1 MGQLPDWFKP
11 VLEYIA
17 LMQAYGFS
25 LDDINRNLKAVYD
38 NFFIQT
44 CDEETISQWEHLF
57 GIVNRY
63 DATLD
68 YRRAVLLQKFSQ
80 TAPYT
85 LRHFTEKLTEL
96 FGDDYTLTIDY
107 ENCVMR
113 VFVTSDRYG
122 AIDLLYDLIWAVVP
136 VHLRVIANQQT
147 TNFVVSDQ
155 YIGGFTTNTFAQT
168 IAPGGN

>member
-1 MGQLPDWFKP
+1 MSQLPQWFKP

-25 LDDINRNLKAVYD
+25 LDDINRNLRAVYD

-44 CDEETISQWEHLF
+44 CDEDTISQWEHLF
-57 GIVNRY
+57 GIANRY

-96 FGDDYTLTIDY
+96 FGDDYTLTD
-107 ENCVMR
+107 
-113 VFVTSDRYG
+113 TAD
-122 AIDLLYDLIWAVVP
+122 AILLLRRISGRKGEVPDHAADVNGDGKIKIYDAVLYLQKLV
-136 VHLRVIANQQT
+136 
-147 TNFVVSDQ
+147 
-155 YIGGFTTNTFAQT
+155 G
-168 IAPGGN
+168 